1 METIKL
7 PLFTDDMVME
17 EETLIEPTEKLPE
30 LISEFSKLSGFKTNL
45 QKSTVF
51 LYPTNNRKLKIF

>member
-51 LYPTNNRKLKIF
+51 LYPTNNRKLKNF